1 MDVQSYRYAGLSHIY
16 NPGLSVAQTIT
27 RLERFVYSEQRML
40 RLLASRIV
48 TVPQRDIKVLLARL
62 QYEDAQHCDAWL
74 ARVHELKGQ
83 VLTKNVVDAPPQS
96 RNSSPTTQTT
106 SQGPGHQAS
115 PDEALTLLF
124 DEAEHLPGCYP
135 FLRVMTTI
143 LKPAL
148 LAAYNSYRHTTN
160 HLADYPGLRILRS
173 VEVEEVEH
181 LQLLNLALLDLQP
194 NAEELQS
201 AEQWENSL
209 SDYLNAAGGIDG
221 VAPRTA
227 AYPRQASLQ
236 PYTIPRQLTRD
247 STIPRIWDYEVPT
260 QEDEESYLHYL
271 LGLHLSEINNAE
283 GLALLLYET
292 PHMPW
297 NICLDIA
304 RQCWDKMRHSLFG
317 EAAIEDIYA
326 DRSAIPLRDFDG
338 HYAMEAPPLEYFTVL
353 GLEEGEG
360 EAVRNTIRNSLLTT
374 FQDFDCSDEQL
385 HIAQRY
391 YHLAH
396 CHLQHTATTSAMH
409 ARMAREHLN
418 AVRQRHAAQ
427 PIPAPTIPGPIQN

>member
-27 RLERFVYSEQRML
+27 LLERFVYSEQRML

-48 TVPQRDIKVLLARL
+48 TIPQRDIKVLLARL

-74 ARVHELKGQ
+74 TRVHELKGQ
-83 VLTKNVVDAPPQS
+83 VQTASQC
-96 RNSSPTTQTT
+96 SS
-106 SQGPGHQAS
+106 HQES

-160 HLADYPGLRILRS
+160 HLADYPGLRILHS

-209 SDYLNAAGGIDG
+209 SEYLAAAGGIDG
-221 VAPRTA
+221 VAPRMA
-227 AYPRQASLQ
+227 AYPRQASIQ

-260 QEDEESYLHYL
+260 PADEESNLHYL
-271 LGLHLSEINNAE
+271 LGLRLSEINNAE

-297 NICLDIA
+297 GICLDIA

-338 HYAMEAPPLEYFTVL
+338 HYAMEAPPLEYFTIL
-353 GLEEGEG
+353 GLETSECEF
-360 EAVRNTIRNSLLTT
+360 VRNTILNSLLTT

-385 HIAQRY
+385 HVAQHNH
-391 YHLAH
+391 HLAH
-396 CHLQHTATTSAMH
+396 RHPQPTATCAMH
-409 ARMAREHLN
+409 ARMAHEHLN

-427 PIPAPTIPGPIQN
+427 PIPAPTIIGPIQNQ